1 MKTVS
6 AGGYRLAEGARWV
19 AGRLVFVDILDGRL
33 YEVVD
38 GHTRLL
44 ADLDVP
50 LGAVA
55 PVEGSPGRWIC
66 AAGTGIALLD
76 ADGRLDWLARLEDDA
91 PQPRRMNDGV
101 CDPSGRFWAGSMA
114 YDETPGAG
122 SLYRTDAD
130 GSVTRVLDSITIT
143 NGPAFTADGRRM
155 YVADSAAGW
164 IHEFDIDPA
173 SGEILD
179 RREFTVIDDANPDGM
194 IVDLEGR
201 LWNAVWGG
209 SAVRCYAPDATLLRE
224 IEVPARQ
231 PTSVCLAD
239 GQLFV
244 TTARDG
250 LSDPAETEGAVVSL
264 PVDAQAP
271 PATAY
276 RPA

>member
-1 MKTVS
+1 MRTVS

-38 GHTRLL
+38 GRTRLL
-44 ADLDVP
+44 ADLEVP

-55 PVEGSPGRWIC
+55 PVAGSPGRWIC

-76 ADGRLDWLARLEDDA
+76 AGGHLDWLARPEDDT

-101 CDPSGRFWAGSMA
+101 CDPAGRFWAGSMA

-122 SLYRTDAD
+122 SLYRVDAD
-130 GSVTRVLDSITIT
+130 GSVTRVLDSITIA

-155 YVADSAAGW
+155 YVADSAAGVV
-164 IHEFDIDPA
+164 HAFEVNPA
-173 SGEILD
+173 TGELVD
-179 RREFTVIDDANPDGM
+179 RREFTVTDDANPDGM
-194 IVDLEGR
+194 TVDTEGR
-201 LWNAVWGG
+201 LWNAMWGG
-209 SAVRCYAPDATLLRE
+209 SAVRCYDPDGALLRE
-224 IEVPARQ
+224 LEVPARQ

-250 LSDPAETEGAVVSL
+250 LSDPSDSEGAVLSL

-271 PATAY
+271 PAMPY
-276 RPA
+276 RGR